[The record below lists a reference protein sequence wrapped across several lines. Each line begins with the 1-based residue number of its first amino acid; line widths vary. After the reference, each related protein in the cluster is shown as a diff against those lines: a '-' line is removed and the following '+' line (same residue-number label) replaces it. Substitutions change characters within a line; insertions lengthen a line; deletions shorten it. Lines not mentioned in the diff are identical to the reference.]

1 MSATNQ
7 PLGRGTANKSV
18 VASAAGRVLW
28 NIHRFGYGEMEAA
41 ISRYGIA
48 SARVGNSYVITSMN
62 IRLEVASLG
71 AAFARL
77 VPTTAAA
84 LSETLDAWRQA
95 KTNDDHLAYGRS
107 TEQLILAARTANYQD
122 PNFPDQQVPYLGC
135 EQHVVWAMGAS
146 ARTGCMLPPEFFID
160 NEAFGGTAGNG
171 PNILPKGGS
180 GQARSTIAMA
190 HDTDWMIGRLMG
202 IGPLA
207 PLHAATPIHI
217 NQATR
222 MGSAGLFTAGQV
234 DAISITDSRMSD
246 PQIALP
252 RAGGTRE
259 MVARRDRMNAI
270 NRQIRQ
276 IIDTCA
282 AEQTYYRNGLT
293 SDFLRPGRHG
303 WHVNYKRSYADFD
316 YVGSDVRGASQGS
329 EWLWSGSEPATRGKN
344 DVRAHNRRVTPFFP
358 PRS

>member
-7 PLGRGTANKSV
+7 PLGRDTANKQI
-18 VASAAGRVLW
+18 VASATGRVLW
-28 NIHRFGYGEMEAA
+28 NIHRFGYAEMEAA

-48 SARVGNSYVITSMN
+48 SVRVGNSYVITSMN

-71 AAFARL
+71 AAFARI
-77 VPTTAAA
+77 VPVTAEA
-84 LSETLDAWRQA
+84 LSETLDVWRQA
-95 KTNDDHLAYGRS
+95 KTNDDQLSYGRS
-107 TEQLILAARTANYQD
+107 TEQLIIGARAANYQD
-122 PNFPDQQVPYLGC
+122 PNFPGQQVPYLGH

-146 ARTGCMLPPEFFID
+146 GRTGCVLPPEFFID

-171 PNILPKGGS
+171 PNILSKGGS
-180 GQARSTIAMA
+180 GQALSTIAMA

-207 PLHAATPIHI
+207 PLHTATPIHI

-222 MGSAGLFTAGQV
+222 MGTAGLFTAGQV
-234 DAISITDSRMSD
+234 DAIAITDSRMGD
-246 PQIALP
+246 PRVGLPRSGATRAQIAF
-252 RAGGTRE
+252 
-259 MVARRDRMNAI
+259 RDRMDQI

-276 IIDTCA
+276 VIDTCA

-293 SDFLRPGRHG
+293 SEFLRQGRHG
-303 WHVNYKRSYADFD
+303 WRVNYKRSYADFD
-316 YVGSDVRGASQGS
+316 YEGDVRGMSQGA
-329 EWLWSGSEPATRGKN
+329 EWLWNGSEPATSGKN
-344 DVRAHNRRVTPFFP
+344 DVRAHNRRITPFFP